1 MKLHEFQAKQILETY
16 GIPIP
21 DFFVIS
27 SLNELEELL
36 QFKDWD
42 SVVLKVQIHAGGR
55 GKGGG
60 VKIARG
66 HAAIREAA
74 ESLLGKKIV
83 NEQTGPEGLIAHQ
96 ILISPLVPIA
106 REYYLGLT
114 IDRERG
120 ESVLLASPAGGVDI
134 EQTAEENPSQILVL
148 PIPSD
153 GVFRSYHL
161 LRLAK
166 WMGWKGEMAQQGKML
181 VSALV
186 KAFKETDASL
196 LEINPLI
203 QTSDQQLFALDAKL
217 VVDDQALYRQP
228 LFKDWRDLSQMNPQE
243 ALALQ
248 YDLSYIALDGEI
260 GCMVNGAGLAMAT
273 LDLLHHFGG
282 RAANFLDVG
291 GGASQEKV
299 AEGFRIILCDPKVK
313 SILVNIFGGIMNCEI
328 LAAGIVQAAKDLS
341 LSIPLIVRLEGT
353 YADQGKQL
361 LKDSGLNIISA
372 GDLKEAARKAV
383 EMASTLSS

>member
-1 MKLHEFQAKQILETY
+1 MKLHEFQAKQILEEY
-16 GIPIP
+16 GVPIP

-36 QFKDWD
+36 RFRGWD

-60 VKIARG
+60 VKIAQG
-66 HAAIREAA
+66 EAAIREAA
-74 ESLLGKKIV
+74 ANLLGKKIV
-83 NEQTGPEGLIAHQ
+83 NAQTGPEGLIAHQ
-96 ILISPLVPIA
+96 LLISPLVPIA
-106 REYYLGLT
+106 REFYVGLT

-120 ESVLLASPAGGVDI
+120 QSVLLASRSGGVDI
-134 EQTAEENPSQILVL
+134 EQIAEENPSQILLL
-148 PIPSD
+148 PVPQEGD
-153 GVFRSYHL
+153 FRPYHF
-161 LRLAK
+161 LRLTK
-166 WMGWKGEMAQQGKML
+166 WMGWEGEVAKQGKAI
-181 VSALV
+181 VSALT
-186 KAFKETDASL
+186 KAFIKTDASL

-203 QTSDQQLFALDAKL
+203 QTPDHQLLALDAK
-217 VVDDQALYRQP
+217 VVIDDQALYRQP

-248 YDLSYIALDGEI
+248 SDLSYIALEGNI

-299 AEGFRIILCDPKVK
+299 AEGFRLILSDPKVK
-313 SILVNIFGGIMNCEI
+313 SLLVNIFGGIMNCET

-341 LSIPLIVRLEGT
+341 LSIPVIVRLEGT
-353 YADQGKQL
+353 YADQGKDR
-361 LKDSGLNIISA
+361 LKKSGLNIISA
-372 GDLKEAARKAV
+372 SDLKEAVQKAV
-383 EMASTLSS
+383 QMAKVR

>member
-27 SLNELEELL
+27 SLDELEELL
-36 QFKDWD
+36 HFRGWD

-60 VKIARG
+60 VRTAQG
-66 HAAIREAA
+66 HAAIRETAA
-74 ESLLGKKIV
+74 NLLGKKII
-83 NEQTGPEGLIAHQ
+83 NEQTGPQGLIAHQ
-96 ILISPLVPIA
+96 LLLSPLLPIE
-106 REYYLGLT
+106 REYYLGIT

-120 ESVLLASPAGGVDI
+120 TSVLLASPSGGVDI
-134 EQTAEENPSQILVL
+134 EQMAEENPKQILFL
-148 PIPSD
+148 PIPPE
-153 GVFRSYHL
+153 GFLSYHF
-161 LRLAK
+161 LRLSK
-166 WMGWKGEMAQQGKML
+166 WMGWKGELARQGEEI

-196 LEINPLI
+196 LEINPLV
-203 QTSDQQLFALDAKL
+203 QTPDHQLFALDAKL
-217 VVDDQALYRQP
+217 VIDDQALYRQP
-228 LFKDWRDLSQMNPQE
+228 LFKDWRDLSQINPQE

-248 YDLSYIALDGEI
+248 HDLSYIALDGEI

-299 AEGFRIILCDPKVK
+299 AEGFKIILCDPKVK
-313 SILVNIFGGIMNCEI
+313 SILVNIFGGIMNCET

-353 YADQGKQL
+353 YADQGKQR

-372 GDLKEAARKAV
+372 SDLKEAAQKAV
-383 EMASTLSS
+383 KMAKICQF